1 MPQPGPAGLG
11 ASFAGRVPWLP
22 PRPFSRVL
30 AEAGHYPLT
39 LLAPGVRHNGTML
52 ARLYGVFRQVG
63 EDLFHHR
70 LISATAGNF
79 SVRTKEGFLITKSG
93 VQKGRLTPEDL
104 VEVPLEGPFPQGA
117 SVESVIH
124 REVYLRTPA
133 RAIVHAHPRVAVAL
147 SLHLDSLVPLDLEG
161 QYYLKEVPVLAPKT
175 VSATLEAA
183 LAVAEALKDRRA
195 CLLRGHGAF
204 AIGLKEKPEEALLE
218 AYSLLTT
225 LEESAEILFYHRLW
239 GKG

>member
-1 MPQPGPAGLG
+1 MPAGFHGFPPGP
-11 ASFAGRVPWLP
+11 FP
-22 PRPFSRVL
+22 RVL

-104 VEVPLEGPFPQGA
+104 VEVPLEGPFPPGA